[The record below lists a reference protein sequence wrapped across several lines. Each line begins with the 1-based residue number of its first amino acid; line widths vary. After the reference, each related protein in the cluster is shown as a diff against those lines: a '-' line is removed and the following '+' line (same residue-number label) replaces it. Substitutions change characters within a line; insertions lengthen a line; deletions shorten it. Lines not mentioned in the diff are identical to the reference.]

1 MLSTIKNII
10 SILMAIIVTIFP
22 GFSFEDITKEDILA
36 ANKELE
42 EHVKEEA
49 EELVIFEEFK
59 ENCLL
64 NATLVSDIHIDVDWA
79 IGEWVW
85 ANGLNDLERSRD
97 TIDALI
103 VSGDLT
109 NYGDGPS
116 IESFFNIMAESNCA
130 ENWVIAT
137 GNHDVGHVD
146 DVTQEEARQRFVNL
160 YNTLNPSGEKIE
172 KAYYKTDVNGYRFV
186 VLCDDGDDTWDTPDM
201 SAEQIQF
208 LDDSLNEA
216 ADRGLP
222 MFVVSHVPCNGVN
235 GLDTIWPDNGL
246 NENSDTVKAIL
257 EKYENVFFISG
268 HVHTGINGPLVE
280 NAFGFSCVE
289 TINGV
294 NYINLPT
301 YMIINRYGVP
311 WGGMGFQM
319 EVYEDEV
326 LFRARNYGSS
336 KWYPVYDHSVSL
348 V

>member
-1 MLSTIKNII
+1 MWLVLKTVVSSLVALMLTVFPNSE
-10 SILMAIIVTIFP
+10 ILKAM
-22 GFSFEDITKEDILA
+22 DIL
-36 ANKELE
+36 EL
-42 EHVKEEA
+42 A
-49 EELVIFEEFK
+49 TQR

-64 NATLVSDIHIDVDWA
+64 NASIVSDVHIDVDWP

-85 ANGLNDLERSRD
+85 ENGLNDLERSAD
-97 TIDALI
+97 PIDALI

-116 IESFFNIMAESNCA
+116 MESFYRIMDENNNAA
-130 ENWVIAT
+130 NWVIAM
-137 GNHDVGHVD
+137 GNHDVGHVED
-146 DVTQEEARQRFVNL
+146 TTQEGARQRFVDL
-160 YNTLNPSGEKIE
+160 YNELNPAGEQIE
-172 KAYYKTDVNGYRFV
+172 KAYYKTDINGYRFV
-186 VLCDDGDDTWDTPDM
+186 VLVDDGDDTWDTPDM
-201 SAEQIQF
+201 APEQLQF
-208 LDDSLNEA
+208 LDDSLAEA

-222 MFVVSHVPCNGVN
+222 MFVVCHVPVEGVN
-235 GLDTIWPDNGL
+235 GQDKIWEDGGLDD
-246 NENSDTVKAIL
+246 NSDAVQAIL

-280 NAFGFSCVE
+280 NVFGFSCVE

-326 LFRARNYGSS
+326 LFRARNFGSS
-336 KWYPVYDHSVSL
+336 KWYPVYDHSVPL

>member
-1 MLSTIKNII
+1 MWYVIKSAI
-10 SILMAIIVTIFP
+10 SAFVALLLMVFPNSEILK
-22 GFSFEDITKEDILA
+22 SLDIL
-36 ANKELE
+36 
-42 EHVKEEA
+42 
-49 EELVIFEEFK
+49 EFTTQE

-64 NATLVSDIHIDVDWA
+64 NASIVSDVHIDVDWP

-85 ANGLNDLERSRD
+85 ANGLNDLERSVD

-116 IESFFNIMAESNCA
+116 MESFYNIMAESNPA
-130 ENWVIAT
+130 ANWVIAM
-137 GNHDVGHVD
+137 GNHDVGHVED
-146 DVTQEEARQRFVNL
+146 TTQEGARQRFVDL
-160 YNTLNPSGEKIE
+160 YNELNPSGQQIE
-172 KAYYKTDVNGYRFV
+172 KAYYKMDINGYRFV
-186 VLCDDGDDTWDTPDM
+186 VLVDDGDDTWDHPDM
-201 SAEQIQF
+201 SDDQLRF
-208 LDDSLNEA
+208 LDESLAEA
-216 ADRGLP
+216 ADRDLP
-222 MFVVSHVPCNGVN
+222 MFVICHVPVEGVN
-235 GLDTIWPDNGL
+235 GQDKIWEDGGL
-246 NENSDTVKAIL
+246 GDYSDAVQTTL

-280 NAFGFSCVE
+280 NVFGFSCVE

-336 KWYPVYDHSVSL
+336 KWYPVYDHV
-348 V
+348 VPIV

>member
-1 MLSTIKNII
+1 MWLVIKTVISALVALMLTVFPNSE
-10 SILMAIIVTIFP
+10 ILKAL
-22 GFSFEDITKEDILA
+22 DILDLA
-36 ANKELE
+36 TER
-42 EHVKEEA
+42 
-49 EELVIFEEFK
+49 

-64 NATLVSDIHIDVDWA
+64 NAALVSDIHIDVDWP

-85 ANGLNDLERSRD
+85 ENGLNDLERSAD
-97 TIDALI
+97 PIDALI

-116 IESFFNIMAESNCA
+116 MESFYNIMAENNNAS
-130 ENWVIAT
+130 NWVIAM
-137 GNHDVGHVD
+137 GNHDVGHVED
-146 DVTQEEARQRFVNL
+146 TTQEGARQRFVDL
-160 YNTLNPSGEKIE
+160 YNKLNPAGEQIE

-186 VLCDDGDDTWDTPDM
+186 VLADDGDDTWDTPDM
-201 SAEQIQF
+201 SPDQLQF
-208 LDDSLNEA
+208 LDDSLAEA

-222 MFVVSHVPCNGVN
+222 MFVVCHVPVEGVN
-235 GLDTIWPDNGL
+235 GQDKIWEDGGLDD
-246 NENSDTVKAIL
+246 NSDAVQAIL

-280 NAFGFSCVE
+280 NVFGFSCVE

-294 NYINLPT
+294 NYVNLPT

-336 KWYPVYDHSVSL
+336 KWYQVYNHSVPL

>member
-1 MLSTIKNII
+1 MKMWLAIKSVI
-10 SILMAIIVTIFP
+10 SLVVSLLLTVFPNSAILN
-22 GFSFEDITKEDILA
+22 GLDILELA
-36 ANKELE
+36 EQKEG
-42 EHVKEEA
+42 
-49 EELVIFEEFK
+49 
-59 ENCLL
+59 CLL
-64 NATLVSDIHIDVDWA
+64 NASIVSDVHIDVDWP
-79 IGEWVW
+79 IGEWIW
-85 ANGLNDLERSRD
+85 ANGLNDLERSKD

-109 NYGDGPS
+109 NYGDAAS
-116 IESFFNIMAESNCA
+116 MESFYNIMYDSHCA
-130 ENWVIAT
+130 DNWVIAM
-137 GNHDVGHVD
+137 GNHDVGHVED
-146 DVTQEEARQRFVNL
+146 RPQEQARQEFVEL
-160 YNTLNPSGEKIE
+160 YNNLNPAGEKIE
-172 KAYYKTDVNGYRFV
+172 KAYYKTDINGYRFV
-186 VLCDDGDDTWDTPDM
+186 VLVDDGEDTWDHPDM
-201 SAEQIQF
+201 AEEQYQF
-208 LDDSLNEA
+208 LDASLAEA

-222 MFVVSHVPCNGVN
+222 MFVVCHVPVEGVN
-235 GLDTIWPDNGL
+235 GQDKIWEDGGL
-246 NENSDTVKAIL
+246 GDCSDRVQSIL

-336 KWYPVYDHSVSL
+336 KWYPVYDHSVPI